1 MVKFFLPA
9 PQFAGRKD
17 GYIYKNGDFG
27 LGYYKDVNTLL
38 VNRTTSEHENENS
51 LGKRRREEEDG
62 RQGNSNANTRHA
74 AKVSGNGSSS
84 SSSSS
89 SQAQRIME
97 KEVTRD
103 NHEDDD
109 DDDENDDDNDDGDGD
124 EDDGNDAGTTPL
136 DSITLKQLLL
146 TFEKKITQNQKL
158 RIKFG
163 DEPEKFMESE
173 FDLHQSLQALHL
185 VAAYPHLFP
194 TLLQSGSL
202 TSLLGMVAHENTD
215 ISLAAVS
222 LFQEMI
228 DEDNAR
234 EAPEE
239 TTQLLEAF
247 LKAQGLELI
256 SQNLLRLDETSSD
269 EDAQGVYNT
278 FNLLEIIMERGEDYP
293 LAILTRTQILSFLIQ
308 RVQSK
313 VYDANKLYA
322 SELLSS
328 LTLSLPEEVAK
339 RVVQEEVLF
348 EGLLQAIAHY
358 RKREVKLAE
367 EVECLENL
375 FLTLSTLL
383 LQRGCQEVF
392 VRLEGLELL
401 VRCLQGQQAAAFC
414 SLSTLSSALLHSP
427 QACARFVEVGGL
439 KCIFAYL
446 FLVTDKTGGG
456 SKHRLVAQKQ
466 RSLEESL
473 VTSLAQLALHLG
485 GDVTSDAAKRLASKG
500 LENDGEKVRLLCDLF
515 VKHKATLVKAEEDI
529 ERIRERLEQEQD
541 EEEIEALQELL
552 DPENVYEERLR
563 RGLFVLQQVAVMLA
577 FLVRMHPAIW
587 NTFEKAMK
595 ERKSSAEE
603 VLDVLRE
610 LAFNLHEEEEK
621 QKKEEESEEQE
632 LPAKRQERE
641 LCTQWTAIW
650 GCGCWGAVGPLIEI
664 DKFDLKHSRTMR
676 KSAIIVDLSRRAMK
690 HKFISTCRQWVVG
703 SFIVAVAVT
712 FVPAGTVNYVTQLTT
727 HQHIFYIH

>member
-1 MVKFFLPA
+1 M
-9 PQFAGRKD
+9 
-17 GYIYKNGDFG
+17 
-27 LGYYKDVNTLL
+27 
-38 VNRTTSEHENENS
+38 SS
-51 LGKRRREEEDG
+51 LG
-62 RQGNSNANTRHA
+62 NNNTNPRHVT
-74 AKVSGNGSSS
+74 KNNNNS

-89 SQAQRIME
+89 SQALRRMDE
-97 KEVTRD
+97 EVDEAD
-103 NHEDDD
+103 NDQEEQEDDD
-109 DDDENDDDNDDGDGD
+109 DGADDGGD
-124 EDDGNDAGTTPL
+124 DAGTTPL
-136 DSITLKQLLL
+136 DGITLKQLLL

-158 RIKFG
+158 RMKFG

-222 LFQEMI
+222 LLQEMI

-247 LKAQGLELI
+247 IKAQGLELI

-278 FNLLEIIMERGEDYP
+278 FSLLEIILERGEEYP
-293 LAILTRTQILSFLIQ
+293 MAILSRTQILSFLVQ
-308 RVQSK
+308 RLQSK
-313 VYDANKLYA
+313 LYDANKLYA

-383 LQRGCQEVF
+383 LQRGCQEIF
-392 VRLEGLELL
+392 VQLEGLELL

-414 SLSTLSSALLHSP
+414 SLSTLSSALLHFP
-427 QACARFVEVGGL
+427 PACVRFVEVGGL

-456 SKHRLVAQKQ
+456 NKHRLVAQKQ

-485 GDVTSDAAKRLASKG
+485 GEVTSDAAKRLASKG
-500 LENDGEKVRLLCDLF
+500 LENDGEKVRMLCDLF
-515 VKHKATLVKAEEDI
+515 VKHRATLVKAEEDI
-529 ERIRERLEQEQD
+529 ERIRERLEQEKD

-552 DPENVYEERLR
+552 DPDNVYEE
-563 RGLFVLQQVAVMLA
+563 V
-577 FLVRMHPAIW
+577 
-587 NTFEKAMK
+587 
-595 ERKSSAEE
+595 
-603 VLDVLRE
+603 
-610 LAFNLHEEEEK
+610 
-621 QKKEEESEEQE
+621 
-632 LPAKRQERE
+632 
-641 LCTQWTAIW
+641 
-650 GCGCWGAVGPLIEI
+650 
-664 DKFDLKHSRTMR
+664 
-676 KSAIIVDLSRRAMK
+676 
-690 HKFISTCRQWVVG
+690 
-703 SFIVAVAVT
+703 
-712 FVPAGTVNYVTQLTT
+712 
-727 HQHIFYIH
+727 